1 MQGIKVAAR
10 ALPLVGICTPLAA
23 SSIAPPAT
31 RRSRSPPGHSEAPEV
46 KRQAVSIEDFPS
58 NFHLASSF
66 LHNSY
71 SSLEDEDDME
81 EFS

>member
-1 MQGIKVAAR
+1 MVGVHA
-10 ALPLVGICTPLAA
+10 PLTA
-23 SSIAPPAT
+23 SSIVPPAT
-31 RRSRSPPGHSEAPEV
+31 RHSRSPLGCAEAPEV
-46 KRQAVSIEDFPS
+46 KRQAVSTKDFPFD
-58 NFHLASSF
+58 FHLASSF